1 MKFSVII
8 PVYNGEG
15 HLRGAVE
22 TLLSQDFADFEV
34 VIVDDGSTDA
44 TLALGR
50 SLAAED
56 SRIRVVHQENGGV
69 SVARN
74 RGMDEARGEWIAW
87 LDADDA
93 YAPGALRR
101 IAEIADAHAG
111 CSCLQFPYLEIQ
123 PDGLRQ
129 AVIPPAYSIYGDR
142 EHSGV
147 EAFDVLYA
155 RLNVSGLNW
164 QPWRFVFRRDSLPRF
179 RAGVIHEDMDVLPL
193 HMAKFP
199 KVFISKEA
207 FYEYLPAR
215 EGAATAVVTPNAV
228 RDIMDVTAHVYG
240 DLGSSGLSEDLRRGF
255 RSTLAVN
262 LFGYYLAS
270 AGFAKAERD
279 ELLGEFAAHRDWLLA
294 IEWPVRTA
302 WLKRLLIRV
311 LGVRGAAR
319 LVGWLTS
326 YRGWH
331 GGRGR

>member
-1 MKFSVII
+1 MKFSIII
-8 PVYNGEG
+8 PVYNGES
-15 HLRGAVE
+15 HLRGAVA
-22 TLLSQDFADFEV
+22 TLLSQDFADFEAI
-34 VIVDDGSTDA
+34 IVDDGSTDG
-44 TLALGR
+44 TLALAQ
-50 SLAAED
+50 SFAADD
-56 SRIRVVHQENGGV
+56 SRIRVVHQANGGV

-101 IAEIADAHAG
+101 VAEIASAHPG
-111 CSCLQFPYLEIQ
+111 CNCLQFPFLEIQ
-123 PDGLRQ
+123 PRGERRP
-129 AVIPPAYSIYGDR
+129 VVPPAYSLFGDR
-142 EHSGV
+142 EYPGM
-147 EAFDVLYA
+147 EAFDILYA

-179 RAGVIHEDMDVLPL
+179 REGVIHEDMDVLPL
-193 HMAKFP
+193 HMAKFA
-199 KVFISKEA
+199 KVFISKEP

-215 EGAATAVVTPNAV
+215 EGAATAVVTPKAV

-240 DLGSSGLSEDLRRGF
+240 DLGRAGLPEHISRGF

-270 AGFAKAERD
+270 AGFAKDERD
-279 ELLGEFAAHRDWLLA
+279 ELLGGFAAHRDWLLA
-294 IEWPVRTA
+294 IEWPTRTA